1 LNRFFGG
8 SGHSHPI
15 YYYLPYLFSLGLPW
29 SLFLPFLLWDSF
41 LRGSTQDD
49 DWLFFKV
56 WFVVMFIFFS
66 LSAGKRPV
74 YLLPIYPSLALL
86 SAMWF
91 CDHADPAGGRLLL
104 YRIVASLG
112 VMIGTL
118 LLVITVGVL
127 WNHEP
132 GWFFSPIARLLKP
145 KDRANL
151 ELVQNALNSFSGAF
165 TIVVLL
171 ASALWLWLGRS
182 LWFGR
187 LRMAAWLIVLN
198 AIPFTFISRGV
209 LVPVIAADKS
219 YRDFMREVN
228 QRVKTDNKLVVYGEF
243 NSDPVLY
250 YRGSPID
257 LDEQSVETAAA
268 KINPGDSYII
278 MTEASWSALRKLN
291 ANLPMP
297 VLRSV
302 GKGPEGDAPLVLLQA
317 SIS

>member
-1 LNRFFGG
+1 
-8 SGHSHPI
+8 
-15 YYYLPYLFSLGLPW
+15 
-29 SLFLPFLLWDSF
+29 
-41 LRGSTQDD
+41 
-49 DWLFFKV
+49 
-56 WFVVMFIFFS
+56 
-66 LSAGKRPV
+66 
-74 YLLPIYPSLALL
+74 
-86 SAMWF
+86 
-91 CDHADPAGGRLLL
+91 
-104 YRIVASLG
+104 
-112 VMIGTL
+112 
-118 LLVITVGVL
+118 
-127 WNHEP
+127 
-132 GWFFSPIARLLKP
+132 
-145 KDRANL
+145 
-151 ELVQNALNSFSGAF
+151 
-165 TIVVLL
+165 
-171 ASALWLWLGRS
+171 
-182 LWFGR
+182 
-187 LRMAAWLIVLN
+187 MAAWLIVLN